1 MSPKTRIAAAA
12 AVLALTASCRSGMS
26 LSSIRYG
33 YPEPSVEVQSET
45 PSQDQVNDMN
55 SGWGPR
61 VGAEGGGAPLSWE
74 DGSPVRQDQPGT
86 VTTTTAPIN
95 PGLDGPELDGG
106 GSRSTL
112 LDRYQEAMGRAED
125 LELANRDLSAA
136 LTATEESLLQATQEL
151 EQLKV
156 MFDEMSALKTQVQQ
170 RNLDLAARLA
180 TAQIA
185 RLEAERSLL
194 EATIEW
200 RAMNARNNAP
210 SGTPTELQPT
220 GVR

>member
-1 MSPKTRIAAAA
+1 MQSLRKLEANLRKAEADY
-12 AVLALTASCRSGMS
+12 SCN
-26 LSSIRYG
+26 
-33 YPEPSVEVQSET
+33 P
-45 PSQDQVNDMN
+45 DQVD
-55 SGWGPR
+55 SIVWLARRLGY
-61 VGAEGGGAPLSWE
+61 
-74 DGSPVRQDQPGT
+74 
-86 VTTTTAPIN
+86 
-95 PGLDGPELDGG
+95 
-106 GSRSTL
+106 

-210 SGTPTELQPT
+210 SGTPTELQAT

>member
-1 MSPKTRIAAAA
+1 MKLRTHIAAAA
-12 AVLALTASCRSGMS
+12 ALVVVSSSCRSDLS
-26 LSSIRYG
+26 LADIRYG
-33 YPEPSVEVQSET
+33 YPESVVEAQAET
-45 PSQDQVNDMN
+45 PSQDQVNDLQ
-55 SGWGPR
+55 SGWSP
-61 VGAEGGGAPLSWE
+61 APDAGSQRGLLSWE
-74 DGSPVRQDQPGT
+74 DGSPVAQDRPGT

-95 PGLDGPELDGG
+95 PGLDAPEAVGG

-112 LDRYQEAMGRAED
+112 LDRYQAAMSRNDD
-125 LELANRDLSAA
+125 LELANGDLAA
-136 LTATEESLLQATQEL
+136 TLTATEETLLRTSQEL
-151 EQLKV
+151 AELKV
-156 MFDEMSALKTQVQQ
+156 RFDELSTERTQVQQ

-210 SGTPTELQPT
+210 AGTPTELRTT